1 MLRNARSARLGP
13 AKQWLAAVALA
24 AHAGCARWLLGGLRL
39 MRWLPWRSSGECMAC
54 CLSDVSACQP
64 SLTWKDSESCGRG
77 GISSVAA
84 CSVAQHRA
92 VAAARGRHRYRRYRR
107 HRLHPLFERK
117 ESYYMYVCPS
127 NVLYHVICMYSL
139 LCTWF
144 QCCFQWAVCE
154 ILFSTWRVGIENMR
168 FASLHSYLAYGNVI
182 GAIPLAP
189 KVTFFT

>member
-1 MLRNARSARLGP
+1 
-13 AKQWLAAVALA
+13 
-24 AHAGCARWLLGGLRL
+24 

-64 SLTWKDSESCGRG
+64 SLTWKDSESCGR
-77 GISSVAA
+77 V
-84 CSVAQHRA
+84 
-92 VAAARGRHRYRRYRR
+92 
-107 HRLHPLFERK
+107 
-117 ESYYMYVCPS
+117 
-127 NVLYHVICMYSL
+127 MYSV